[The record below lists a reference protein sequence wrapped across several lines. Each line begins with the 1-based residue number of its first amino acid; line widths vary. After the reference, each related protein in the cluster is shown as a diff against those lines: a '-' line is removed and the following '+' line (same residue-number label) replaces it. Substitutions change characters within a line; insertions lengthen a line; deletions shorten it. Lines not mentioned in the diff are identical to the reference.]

1 MVRLIDFEHI
11 DRREAAAFGD
21 GPLHDDVAV
30 EDAAHGVGDR
40 LVVVVAVDQ
49 HGEKRR

>member
-1 MVRLIDFEHI
+1 M
-11 DRREAAAFGD
+11 
-21 GPLHDDVAV
+21 AV

-49 HGEKRR
+49 YREDAGDRAASFLAGAGALQQV